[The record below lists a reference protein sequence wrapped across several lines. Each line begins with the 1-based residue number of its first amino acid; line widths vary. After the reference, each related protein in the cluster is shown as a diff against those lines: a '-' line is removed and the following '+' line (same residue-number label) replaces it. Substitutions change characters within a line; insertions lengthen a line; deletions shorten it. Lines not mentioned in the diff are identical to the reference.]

1 MSKRALSPAMIGRQ
15 TQLSEMAEA
24 LSRARAG
31 AGQVVFLAGEAGVGK
46 TRLLREFG
54 RRIQPR
60 SGVAVY
66 AGNCYD
72 ERPAPPYGPF
82 AELLRALA
90 TAPDAAPLAE
100 SAGPWAGDL
109 RRLLP
114 ELTAPLGEDA
124 PSDPQAEKRRL
135 FQAIYQVLRPRDGRA
150 HVLVLEDLHWADQ
163 ASQELLHYLAR
174 AVERDRVLIIGTY
187 RTDEMHRLHPLAATI
202 ARLTRDRRYQELR
215 LSPLSRSELA
225 EMLEATLG
233 EPPAAGLLDAL
244 YERTEGNPFFT
255 EEVLDSLLSQGGLAG
270 DAHRARPVIE
280 VAIPLSIKDS
290 ILRRVA
296 DLDEM
301 TSAILRDAAV
311 VGRRFDFE
319 LLLRLSK
326 VGEAELLRALGTLV
340 KRQLVV
346 EEPGGREDRYRFRHE
361 LIREALS
368 EEMLRR
374 ERRLRHQE
382 VLRALEELHAA
393 DPDAVVDQLAYHA
406 LHARAAADAARYSEA
421 AGDKAA
427 AVHAYREAQGHYEAA
442 LEASE
447 ELPADDQRRGG
458 LLARLGTMTYLVGDP
473 RGAAGSWREALGL
486 FRQLGDHRRAA
497 DLQRWL
503 GRAAWEL
510 GDVADAFAQT
520 RAALD
525 TLAGEPPCR
534 ELAMAYSALAHLY
547 MLQIPDSPASAA
559 DTIAWGE
566 RALTMAEELGDEAV
580 ITHALNSIG
589 VALADSGQTEAGL
602 SRLRRSLAI
611 ALQADLPVDVVRAY
625 INLSGKLCKKV
636 GSRDEGLGLMRE
648 GWAYASRLGYIRGMS
663 KLLTALIYGLLES
676 GKWAELDGLVEE
688 VLRPDY
694 PGPLEDRT
702 RAQHARAILLWARG
716 RPAEARDLLERL
728 LATTDDE
735 EGQHVEHVLSFV
747 HRALGDMEQA
757 AAAADRLVAR
767 VQARAGVGPDSL
779 AVGTLALKLLAA
791 AEIYID
797 VGRRDEALEI
807 IAAMERAPCSGDM
820 ASYQRAVIDELRAL
834 TLLDERPR
842 EAAALLGQLTSAWE
856 EFGCPPDVARL
867 RRRYAAALLRL
878 GPAERELARHE
889 LAAARAIA
897 EPLGFAHELA
907 QISALERPEPARPTV
922 APPRSPE
929 GLTPRELEVL
939 ALITR
944 GLSNRAIAE
953 TLVISE
959 KTAEVHVRNILG
971 KLGFSSRTQAATY
984 ALERGL
990 GVRSA

>member
-1 MSKRALSPAMIGRQ
+1 MSKRALSPEMIGRQ
-15 TQLSEMAEA
+15 AQLGELAEA
-24 LSRARAG
+24 LGRAHAG

-46 TRLLREFG
+46 TRLLREFA
-54 RRIQPR
+54 RTIQPR
-60 SGVAVY
+60 SGVAIY

-90 TAPDAAPLAE
+90 TAPGSAPLAE

-114 ELTAPLGEDA
+114 ELTTPLGEDT

-135 FQAIYQVLRPRDGRA
+135 FQAIYQVLRPREGQA
-150 HVLVLEDLHWADQ
+150 HVLILEDLHWADG

-174 AVERDRVLIIGTY
+174 AIERDRVLIVGTY

-202 ARLTRDRRYQELR
+202 ARLTRDRRYHELR
-215 LSPLSRSELA
+215 LNPLSRAELA
-225 EMLEATLG
+225 EMLDATLG
-233 EPPAAGLLDAL
+233 EPPPPGLLDAL

-255 EEVLDSLLSQGGLAG
+255 EEVLESLLSHGGLAG
-270 DAHRARPVIE
+270 EALRARPMSE

-296 DLDEM
+296 DLNE
-301 TSAILRDAAV
+301 TATAVLRDAAV

-319 LLLRLSK
+319 LLLRLS
-326 VGEAELLRALGTLV
+326 GLPEPELLRALDTLV

-393 DPDAVVDQLAYHA
+393 DRDAVVDQLAYHA
-406 LHARAAADAARYSEA
+406 QQARASAEAALYGEA

-427 AVHAYREAQGHYEAA
+427 SVHAYREAQGHYEAA
-442 LEASE
+442 LEAAE
-447 ELPADDQRRGG
+447 DLPADEPRRAD

-473 RGAAGSWREALGL
+473 RGAAENWREALGL
-486 FRQLGDHRRAA
+486 FQQVGDRRRAA
-497 DLQRWL
+497 DLLRWL

-510 GDVADAFAQT
+510 GAVADAFAQT

-525 TLAGEPPCR
+525 TLEGEPPCR

-547 MLQIPDSPASAA
+547 MLQIGEAPGAA
-559 DTIAWGE
+559 AATIAWGE
-566 RALTMAEELGDEAV
+566 RALAMAEGLGDDAV
-580 ITHALNSIG
+580 TTHALNSTG
-589 VALADSGQTEAGL
+589 VAMIESGQIEAGVG
-602 SRLRRSLAI
+602 RLRRSLAI
-611 ALQADLPVDVVRAY
+611 ALRADLPVDAVRAY
-625 INLSGKLCKKV
+625 INLGGKLCKV
-636 GSRDEGLGLMRE
+636 GDRDEGVALMRE
-648 GWAYASRLGYIRGMS
+648 GWAYASRLGYIRGMD
-663 KLLTALIYGLLES
+663 KLLTALLYGTLEA
-676 GKWAELDGLVEE
+676 GRWQELDALIDE

-694 PGPLEDRT
+694 PGPAEDRVKAQYG
-702 RAQHARAILLWARG
+702 RALLLWARG
-716 RPAEARDLLERL
+716 HPAEAHDLLERL
-728 LATTDDE
+728 LPAACEDDE
-735 EGQHVEHVLSFV
+735 QHIEHALCFI
-747 HRALGDMEQA
+747 HRALGDMERA
-757 AAAADRLVAR
+757 VAGADRLLALVR
-767 VQARAGVGPDSL
+767 RRLGIGPDSL
-779 AVGTLALKLLAA
+779 AVGAMAFKLLAA
-791 AEIYID
+791 AEIYLEA
-797 VGRRDEALEI
+797 GRRDEALAL
-807 IAAMERAPCSGDM
+807 IAAMEGAAEPGGMQHAVATEMRAM
-820 ASYQRAVIDELRAL
+820 AIMA
-834 TLLDERPR
+834 ERPR
-842 EAAALLGQLTSAWE
+842 EAASMLAQAAAAWE
-856 EFGCPPDVARL
+856 RFNCPPDMVRV
-867 RRRYAAALLRL
+867 RRRHAEALLRL
-878 GPAERELARHE
+878 GPAERELARRE
-889 LAAARAIA
+889 LAAARAAA
-897 EPLGFAHELA
+897 ERLGFAQELA
-907 QISALERPEPARPTV
+907 LIIALEQPEPARPP
-922 APPRSPE
+922 APRSPE

-953 TLVISE
+953 ALVISE

-990 GVRSA
+990 AVRSA